1 MPSVRWGVQKPL
13 YVPFGA
19 LANDTSYVSFGCVMN
34 GPDRLSTVFFMPAL
48 SAAAPPAGMESL
60 QKVMLCGPPATLRKR
75 TVPPAGTVTVLGSKA
90 ARVLPLPVI
99 LTSTTGPVAAVLP
112 AGAGAAGGAF
122 CVWFWSPPFCPQ
134 ASALMATAVV
144 SKAKRI
150 AEILRNGTLGNCRDS
165 TGKSLVNCF
174 TIAVNIEGGPQNGS
188 PPKQGESL
196 SHCVSGGNANIGAPF
211 FRPSTFWRSHRA
223 KSVRRPRAAWRADYN
238 ECVGAELAHRGGH
251 PGRLHADQA
260 GRHRGRRSRR
270 RLRLPWRPL
279 RSDAF
284 QRLAV
289 RDLPVEE
296 QVGDRAD
303 PELLP
308 GQHCLRAW

>member
-75 TVPPAGTVTVLGSKA
+75 TVPPAGT
-90 ARVLPLPVI
+90 
-99 LTSTTGPVAAVLP
+99 
-112 AGAGAAGGAF
+112 AF

-188 PPKQGESL
+188 PPKA
-196 SHCVSGGNANIGAPF
+196 GGIP
-211 FRPSTFWRSHRA
+211 
-223 KSVRRPRAAWRADYN
+223 K
-238 ECVGAELAHRGGH
+238 
-251 PGRLHADQA
+251 
-260 GRHRGRRSRR
+260 
-270 RLRLPWRPL
+270 PL
-279 RSDAF
+279 RF
-284 QRLAV
+284 RQ
-289 RDLPVEE
+289 
-296 QVGDRAD
+296 
-303 PELLP
+303 
-308 GQHCLRAW
+308 